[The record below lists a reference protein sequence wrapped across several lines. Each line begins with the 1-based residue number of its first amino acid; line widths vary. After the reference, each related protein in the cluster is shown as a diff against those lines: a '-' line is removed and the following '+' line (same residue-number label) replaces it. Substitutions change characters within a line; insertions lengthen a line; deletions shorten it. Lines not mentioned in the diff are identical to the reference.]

1 MQKRVKRD
9 QKTRIR
15 ASWLIDPEADKLV
28 PMKKDYYQILGVPKD
43 ASQEEIK
50 KAFRKLAHAH
60 HPDKKGGDEAK
71 FKEASEAYS
80 VLSDK
85 KKREQYD
92 AFGSGG
98 FGGGTGGF
106 QGGFDPS
113 SFGFDFSGFGANGFD
128 SGDLGDIL
136 SSIFGGRRVRRGRD
150 IAVDI
155 ELSFQE
161 SVFGV
166 EKRVVINS
174 KFVKQK
180 EVTIQVPPGIDDG
193 QMIRLSGMGETL
205 EGGVPGDLYV
215 KVHVRKHP
223 YLRKEGYNLI
233 MDMEVKLSEALL
245 GSERVVHTLDGEI
258 TLKIPGST
266 KHGTILRVK
275 EKGVPHGPSA
285 KTRGDLYVRILVQ
298 IPEKLSRDQKKI
310 VEKLKE
316 EGL

>member
-1 MQKRVKRD
+1 M
-9 QKTRIR
+9 
-15 ASWLIDPEADKLV
+15 
-28 PMKKDYYQILGVPKD
+28 KDYYKILGINRD
-43 ASQEEIK
+43 ASEEEIK

-60 HPDKKGGDEAK
+60 HPDKSGGDEAK

-85 KKREQYD
+85 KKRAEYD
-92 AFGSGG
+92 NFGSGG
-98 FGGGTGGF
+98 FSANRASGSAYSG
-106 QGGFDPS
+106 DPS
-113 SFGFDFSGFGANGFD
+113 GFGFDFSGFGNAGFD
-128 SGDLGDIL
+128 AGDLSDIL

-161 SVFGV
+161 SIFGA
-166 EKRVVINS
+166 ERKVVINS

-180 EVTIQVPPGIDDG
+180 EVSISVPPGIDDG
-193 QMIRLSGMGETL
+193 QMVRLTGQGEIL

-233 MDMEVKLSEALL
+233 MDLEVKLSEALL
-245 GSERVVHTLDGEI
+245 GAEKVIHTLDGEI
-258 TLKIPGST
+258 TLKIPAGT

-275 EKGVPHGPSA
+275 AKGVPYQSGANTKASA
-285 KTRGDLYVRILVQ
+285 GRGDLYIRVSIQ
-298 IPEKLSRDQKKI
+298 MPERLSKEARKAVEELKKQ
-310 VEKLKE
+310 
-316 EGL
+316 GL